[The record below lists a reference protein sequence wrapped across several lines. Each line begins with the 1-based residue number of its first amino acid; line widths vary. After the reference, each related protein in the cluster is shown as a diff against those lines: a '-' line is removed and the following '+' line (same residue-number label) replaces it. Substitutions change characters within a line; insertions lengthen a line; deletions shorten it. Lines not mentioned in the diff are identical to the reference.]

1 VTHFKIGQR
10 VLGYVTLYFK
20 LWFNNSFANF
30 SSHCDGLA
38 TAKPSNNGFQLY
50 STTREIFVSAIPES
64 LPLENAAVLPV
75 SISTAATA
83 LFVHLKLPL
92 PSLNPTPTGQRI
104 LIWGGSSSVGCSLIQ
119 LAIAAGLEV
128 VTTASTANHD
138 LMRSLGASHVFDYHD
153 SDVLEKLS
161 GVLRAGDLVVDAIST
176 EKTQTICGEILGRLG
191 GGTLPVMQP
200 QAGTSPE
207 NVKVVFG
214 KICSIMKVY
223 RYTNCPQSF
232 VLI

>member
-1 VTHFKIGQR
+1 MR
-10 VLGYVTLYFK
+10 
-20 LWFNNSFANF
+20 
-30 SSHCDGLA
+30 
-38 TAKPSNNGFQLY
+38 
-50 STTREIFVSAIPES
+50 
-64 LPLENAAVLPV
+64 LENAAVLPV

-92 PSLNPTPTGQRI
+92 PSLNPTPTGQRV

-138 LMRSLGASHVFDYHD
+138 LMRSLGATHVFDHHD
-153 SDVLEKLS
+153 SDVSEKLL
-161 GVLRAGDLVVDAIST
+161 GVLRNGDLVVDAIST
-176 EKTQTICGEILGRLG
+176 KETQTICGEILGRLG

-200 QAGTSPE
+200 QAGTFPE

-214 KICSIMKVY
+214 KHSSIMKVQ
-223 RYTNCPQSF
+223 RFRLLTSSQSF
-232 VLI
+232 VLIWALQLLMWVMQSGDNMFLRHWLQENSKPSQIPS